1 MDLRNQFTTLL
12 REKLP
17 DFEDSSNL
25 AAIDNVFHEMIR
37 KLCNTRM
44 QEFLTSQKQK
54 VASDKGHAST
64 VGQNLRDTLLTQ
76 HTQLQS
82 RIKID

>member
-54 VASDKGHAST
+54 VPSDKGHAST